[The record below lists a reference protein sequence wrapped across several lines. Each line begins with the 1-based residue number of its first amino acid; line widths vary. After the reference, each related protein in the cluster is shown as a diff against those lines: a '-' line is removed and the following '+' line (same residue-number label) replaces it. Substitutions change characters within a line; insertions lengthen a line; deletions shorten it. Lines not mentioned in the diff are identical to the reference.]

1 MSILP
6 TVGAVDQDTGFYS
19 FEIDQS
25 LRWNRGDN
33 GRLEMTPQSSNRQT
47 YTLSVWIK
55 RANID
60 VSQHLFGGETN
71 NGLGNQFTQFGIDSS
86 NRFRFDRTQD
96 GVNNTVISTK
106 LLRDTTNWYH
116 LVGIADTTQS
126 TETERIRLYVN
137 GLLQLNLTEVNAGY
151 PAEDLNTMI
160 NIPNQS
166 TRHIIGSAGYNN
178 NSNFDGCMAEMNFV
192 DGTAIGHTS
201 RTNTST
207 GETEYVIDEFGEF
220 SNGVWIPKAYTGSY
234 GTNGF
239 RLAFASGDLNTSG
252 SAISDPHS
260 SSTDVPDDSFA
271 DASGSG
277 NHYAVT
283 SLLSSDIVLDSPTNN
298 FCTLNDL
305 SGTTHTATLTE
316 GALKAEGNDKAAIG
330 TFGMTSGKWFW
341 EGRCG
346 TVGGSGNNFI
356 GVVQM
361 DYKLK
366 DQGSSHSNGRTY
378 STNGYLYVKDSS
390 SSASIGTT
398 YTTGDIIGVAV
409 DLDNGTI
416 KWYKNGTEVSNS
428 TVSDLNSH
436 EDGDQGWLPWTNFGN
451 ATGNFILNFGQDGTF
466 AGNLTGGNVGTETD
480 SKGNGKFKYSVP
492 SGYLALCS
500 SNLPDPAIG
509 PQTSTQSTDHFDTII
524 YDGSASNQTK
534 TLSFQA
540 DWLWF
545 KERTTDGIQHHLFDS
560 SRNNASTGA
569 KLQSRLELNGT
580 NLTAETDSVAIQSQ
594 SGNDIV
600 LLGGVST
607 TNDQYSRTYTMWH
620 WKANGGTTSTNDEG
634 SKDVTVQANTT
645 AGFSIITYSGDS
657 SSFTLGHGLD
667 FAPEWVIVK
676 SRTHAERWTVFHT
689 SISNG
694 YIYLNDQFATQT
706 GNADERF
713 GNSSSVVV
721 PTDTLIT
728 LGANNSDVSK
738 SGENYVMYAFH
749 SVDGFSRFGTYS
761 GNSNADG
768 TYVFTGFRP
777 AMVIFKATH
786 QDHWVIADNKRD
798 KDNVVVGQLFPSNNL
813 AESRS
818 NNICDFL
825 SNGFKLRRN
834 AGSLNQNTYIYMAF
848 AEQPFKFSNAR

>member
-6 TVGAVDQDTGFYS
+6 ASGLGDESTGFYS

-47 YTLSVWIK
+47 YTLSVWVK

-60 VSQHLFGGETN
+60 ISQHLFGGETN
-71 NGLGNQFTQFGIDSS
+71 NGLGNQFTSFNLDSS
-86 NRFRFDRTQD
+86 GRFRFDRLQD
-96 GVNNTVISTK
+96 GTNNTVAATK

-126 TETERIRLYVN
+126 TETERIRLYIN
-137 GLLQLNLTEVNAGY
+137 GLLQLNLTEINSGY
-151 PAEDLNTMI
+151 PAQNLNTII
-160 NIPNQS
+160 NIPNQN

-220 SNGVWIPKAYTGSY
+220 NNGLWVPKAYTGSY

-239 RLAFASGDLNTSG
+239 RLTFASGDLNTSG
-252 SAISDPHS
+252 SAISDPHG

-283 SLLSSDIVLDSPTNN
+283 ALLSSDIMLDSPTNN

-316 GALKAEGNDKAAIG
+316 GALKAEGSDQAAIG

-346 TVGGSGNNFI
+346 TIGGSGSNFI

-366 DQGSSHSNGRTY
+366 DQGSSHTNGRTY
-378 STNGYLYVKDSS
+378 ANNGYIYVKDASS
-390 SSASIGTT
+390 TITNTSTT

-436 EDGDQGWLPWTNFGN
+436 VDGNQGWLPWTNFGN

-480 SKGNGKFKYSVP
+480 GNGKGQFKYSVP
-492 SGYLALCS
+492 SGYLALCAF
-500 SNLPDPAIG
+500 NLPHPAISAAK
-509 PQTSTQSTDHFDTII
+509 STQSTDHFDTII
-524 YDGSASNQTK
+524 YSGSSSNQTK

-545 KERTTDGIQHHLFDS
+545 KERTTAGIQHQFFDS
-560 SRNNASTGA
+560 SRLHSTTNA
-569 KLQSRLELNGT
+569 KLQSRLESPN
-580 NLTAETDSVAIQSQ
+580 NVSETDSVAIQSQ
-594 SGNDIV
+594 SGNDV
-600 LLGGVST
+600 TLLGGVST
-607 TNDQYSRTYTMWH
+607 VNDQYSRTYTMWH
-620 WKANGGTTSTNDEG
+620 WKANGGTTGTNTDG
-634 SKDVTVQANTT
+634 DITSTVQANQT
-645 AGFSIITYSGDS
+645 AGFSIVTYTG
-657 SSFTLGHGLD
+657 TGTEAHTVGHGLGKKP
-667 FAPEWVIVK
+667 AWVLVK
-676 SRTHAERWTVFHT
+676 SRSEAQNWH
-689 SISNG
+689 
-694 YIYLNDQFATQT
+694 IYHHNLDETAPHNYTIFL
-706 GNADERF
+706 NADNARASSSSTYW
-713 GNSSSVVV
+713 GGSAPTTTVMGVGSDNSSNKNG
-721 PTDTLIT
+721 TT
-728 LGANNSDVSK
+728 
-738 SGENYVMYAFH
+738 YVMYCFAEI
-749 SVDGFSRFGTYS
+749 DGYSRFGTYS

-786 QDHWVIADNKRD
+786 SDDWVIADNKRD
-798 KDNVVVGQLFPSNNL
+798 KDNVVVGQLFPSSNA